1 MKNTKKLTSLFAAL
15 AMTAQ
20 VGISTPLVMAE
31 DAVVEETPAATK
43 LGLIHTFDGVE
54 GDWTVP
60 TGLAETVIPAVSY
73 SEEGVEPNYATFSAT
88 GTWNGSNSDTT
99 SPYVLADLGDDKIKF
114 EDDKTIVFET
124 RLKFT
129 GLEESTNRIK
139 LGYNLPASDIAKFKL
154 YDKVNANAA
163 YDYQSNMG
171 DSHLF
176 EFIDEADKFTAIRYG
191 VGTYWSS
198 AGKWQASEAEPVD
211 GQWLKVV
218 VHVNP
223 GFVFDY
229 YLYDEDGN
237 KLFEKTAQAMSYV
250 TNSEYFENVALIMTH
265 NNYVASADVDYVKVY
280 NLPTEV
286 ADNYADYTTSFDEVT
301 LSDVKVDGV
310 LIDEV
315 KEATEGKVTFSAD
328 GDVSVAN
335 ISYTMLTGNKETVT
349 VEDYVYENN
358 TITFPDGLVEKATYT
373 ITLDKGNGMKESIS
387 FNSPWTDKIG
397 LIYNQ
402 EAETNT
408 DWILG
413 NKITEAEVS
422 SEGYKKYLPTVSN
435 DIQASLR
442 IPMGDNKIK
451 FVDDKV
457 IVIETKI
464 KATKNTAID
473 ASKNSRLSL
482 VYNAGI
488 DVEDSD
494 NAIAIENNKTKQAY
508 SVGFNHSVLMQLY
521 EGVAASTFDIGYAN
535 GSYDGAST
543 YNQTKLAWAGGLKAN
558 TLDGNNEYTLIAK
571 LDKNHNSGEII
582 IEKDGTKIAEKTV
595 ADLGWVTA
603 SDYLENVA
611 FNSIVNPFESFEVD
625 YVKVYNVPKAE
636 KDDYKKFDGAYD
648 EVYLSN
654 IKVDGVAID
663 KADDV
668 KTGTVTFDSTADVT
682 VKEVYYSLLKGD
694 NSKVAV
700 TDYEFADNTVTFPNG
715 LTKVAK
721 YTVVIDLGNC
731 ITEEI
736 TFNSEWINPTG
747 LILDLDGTETDAWKV
762 ATGTSSTVAP
772 ATDEDGTTYAH
783 MTVAAKNNYMLAKL
797 PEDGIKYKDDETI
810 IIDTR
815 IRGKNINSSNDA
827 RLQIK
832 WNMPEVSGTS
842 FNLKYNG
849 TTDLTGGNRI
859 KGDAVNGFTTAY
871 DDGANHLAIG
881 EFAKTWIRFS
891 NGNVAWSGTGQDNR
905 YQNNWKNVN
914 TAANAQDNKWFRV
927 IIKMN
932 KGFNMEYV
940 VYNEANEVVYS
951 ETGKIH
957 WVEASDFLKN
967 ITMFSFL
974 NAAESIDVD
983 YLKIYNI
990 EKGTEDNFK
999 VNGTIDGV
1007 DIREVKRVDVNKAE
1021 ISVETEYDVNDAV
1034 ISYTAWDGTAGTLVN
1049 GEDYI
1054 VTEVGNNKY
1063 EIEFTE
1069 ALKRSAS
1076 YTIYAGENADFGF
1089 ETELDPQT
1097 LYYDGFANATSLEDW
1112 KMIYSWSGAIDGFPN
1127 SYYTPSDYER
1137 MEVKGGKLVVIG
1149 DSNADI
1155 LNHHPDR
1162 YGKLAA
1168 SKMYEYQNGKDW
1180 KDYEFKFTYKT
1191 DLETQLNVVARH
1203 KTSLD
1208 PKNGIVSHGV
1218 STRHY
1223 VKYGGGGTERLYF
1236 GNMTGIHPQPM
1247 QGGSNVAEYDKAY
1260 NNTEKYPELK
1270 GSQKKYETTLQLGNR
1285 YETTIKV
1292 LGNSQ
1297 YFAVKGL
1304 DDD

>member
-1 MKNTKKLTSLFAAL
+1 MKNTKKLTSLFAAF

-73 SEEGVEPNYATFSAT
+73 SEEGVAPNYATFSAT
-88 GTWNGSNSDTT
+88 GAWNGDKSDET

-124 RLKFT
+124 RLKFA

-139 LGYNLPASDIAKFKL
+139 LGYTLPASDIAKFKL
-154 YDKVNANAA
+154 YDKVNANASF
-163 YDYQSNMG
+163 DYRSNMG
-171 DSHLF
+171 DSNLF
-176 EFIDEADKFTAIRYG
+176 EFIDEAGKFTAIRYG

-280 NLPTEV
+280 NLPTEL

-387 FNSPWTDKIG
+387 FNSPWKDKIG

-408 DWILG
+408 DWVLG

-422 SEGYKKYLPTVSN
+422 SDGYKKYIPTVVN
-435 DIQASLR
+435 SLDSTLK
-442 IPMGDNKIK
+442 IPMGDDKIK

-457 IVIETKI
+457 IVIETKL

-543 YNQTKLAWAGGLKAN
+543 YTQTKLAWAGGLKAN

-611 FNSIVNPFESFEVD
+611 FNSIVNGTASNLDEFSNVIENYNYFQNIINKDNFEVILNGLNRLIFVEISLERDKDDPQRIFESLNSTGLDLSQSDLIRNFILMDLPPEEQNRIFETIW
-625 YVKVYNVPKAE
+625 NPIE
-636 KDDYKKFDGAYD
+636 KNARDIVRLKKEIVEQKYYSIQQCNYSCFLKWHNIDDYMDDIAYYISAGKLYVYKPFVFATIFGEEEYFKD
-648 EVYLSN
+648 EHFVFL
-654 IKVDGVAID
+654 
-663 KADDV
+663 
-668 KTGTVTFDSTADVT
+668 
-682 VKEVYYSLLKGD
+682 
-694 NSKVAV
+694 
-700 TDYEFADNTVTFPNG
+700 
-715 LTKVAK
+715 
-721 YTVVIDLGNC
+721 
-731 ITEEI
+731 ITEKPIEI
-736 TFNSEWINPTG
+736 
-747 LILDLDGTETDAWKV
+747 K
-762 ATGTSSTVAP
+762 
-772 ATDEDGTTYAH
+772 
-783 MTVAAKNNYMLAKL
+783 
-797 PEDGIKYKDDETI
+797 
-810 IIDTR
+810 
-815 IRGKNINSSNDA
+815 
-827 RLQIK
+827 
-832 WNMPEVSGTS
+832 
-842 FNLKYNG
+842 
-849 TTDLTGGNRI
+849 
-859 KGDAVNGFTTAY
+859 
-871 DDGANHLAIG
+871 
-881 EFAKTWIRFS
+881 
-891 NGNVAWSGTGQDNR
+891 
-905 YQNNWKNVN
+905 
-914 TAANAQDNKWFRV
+914 
-927 IIKMN
+927 
-932 KGFNMEYV
+932 
-940 VYNEANEVVYS
+940 
-951 ETGKIH
+951 
-957 WVEASDFLKN
+957 
-967 ITMFSFL
+967 
-974 NAAESIDVD
+974 
-983 YLKIYNI
+983 
-990 EKGTEDNFK
+990 
-999 VNGTIDGV
+999 
-1007 DIREVKRVDVNKAE
+1007 
-1021 ISVETEYDVNDAV
+1021 
-1034 ISYTAWDGTAGTLVN
+1034 
-1049 GEDYI
+1049 
-1054 VTEVGNNKY
+1054 
-1063 EIEFTE
+1063 
-1069 ALKRSAS
+1069 
-1076 YTIYAGENADFGF
+1076 
-1089 ETELDPQT
+1089 
-1097 LYYDGFANATSLEDW
+1097 
-1112 KMIYSWSGAIDGFPN
+1112 
-1127 SYYTPSDYER
+1127 
-1137 MEVKGGKLVVIG
+1137 
-1149 DSNADI
+1149 
-1155 LNHHPDR
+1155 
-1162 YGKLAA
+1162 
-1168 SKMYEYQNGKDW
+1168 
-1180 KDYEFKFTYKT
+1180 
-1191 DLETQLNVVARH
+1191 
-1203 KTSLD
+1203 
-1208 PKNGIVSHGV
+1208 
-1218 STRHY
+1218 
-1223 VKYGGGGTERLYF
+1223 
-1236 GNMTGIHPQPM
+1236 
-1247 QGGSNVAEYDKAY
+1247 
-1260 NNTEKYPELK
+1260 
-1270 GSQKKYETTLQLGNR
+1270 
-1285 YETTIKV
+1285 
-1292 LGNSQ
+1292 
-1297 YFAVKGL
+1297 
-1304 DDD
+1304 